1 MTIFK
6 ACDIKTLVLPK
17 AGLYY
22 LEVEHMEEDRGE
34 QEIYSKE
41 EVKAGLSHL
50 EDACKEITSAEA
62 KETAKRLLWGHLTL
76 FKIKAMPLLRLT
88 VAGTEI
94 EKSIHGIPLRLHE
107 PDKHGIVKCDVLW
120 ALGIYR
126 FVFIDGERPT
136 LQYTPDE
143 FEGTLP
149 IPNYYDLP
157 DEEYLEGVKLAID
170 FLGGKVAKEKEEISQ
185 NLIEKLIV
193 ANDQTAT

>member
-1 MTIFK
+1 
-6 ACDIKTLVLPK
+6 
-17 AGLYY
+17 
-22 LEVEHMEEDRGE
+22 MEEDKGE

-41 EVKAGLSHL
+41 EVRAELGRLEEAG
-50 EDACKEITSAEA
+50 KEIASAEA

-88 VAGTEI
+88 AAGTGI
-94 EKSIHGIPLRLHE
+94 EKSIHGIPLRSHK

-149 IPNYYDLP
+149 IPNSYDLP

-170 FLGGKVAKEKEEISQ
+170 FLGGEVAKEKEEISQ
-185 NLIEKLIV
+185 GLIEKLIV